1 LTILFV
7 AQSYQF
13 IHEQPSPVVPTVDI
27 RGEYESPKPSTPAI
41 ISERNN
47 IWDRPR
53 TLLLLEK
60 CTNKKQLLDN
70 PRQKKSEIFK
80 DIANEMLKEQGY
92 NFSAEQC
99 QNRLKTLTTK
109 FKSVKD
115 HNNQSGNNAKNWEYL
130 NIMEEFFGDRPNVKP
145 VASCSSLALANQANL
160 EQNSGSSNS
169 NETPTKK
176 RKIVRTTPRSEML
189 KWLKT
194 YAEEEKERE
203 ERRLEL
209 ASRQHEDN
217 KQLLSQILEVF
228 KSKQ

>member
-1 LTILFV
+1 
-7 AQSYQF
+7 
-13 IHEQPSPVVPTVDI
+13 
-27 RGEYESPKPSTPAI
+27 
-41 ISERNN
+41 
-47 IWDRPR
+47 
-53 TLLLLEK
+53 
-60 CTNKKQLLDN
+60 LDN

-160 EQNSGSSNS
+160 EQNFESTNS
-169 NETPTKK
+169 NETPTKG
-176 RKIVRTTPRSEML
+176 KIVRTTPRSETL

-194 YAEEEKERE
+194 ECRGRKGTRRE
-203 ERRLEL
+203 TFR
-209 ASRQHEDN
+209 
-217 KQLLSQILEVF
+217 VG
-228 KSKQ
+228 KSTT

>member
-1 LTILFV
+1 
-7 AQSYQF
+7 
-13 IHEQPSPVVPTVDI
+13 
-27 RGEYESPKPSTPAI
+27 
-41 ISERNN
+41 
-47 IWDRPR
+47 
-53 TLLLLEK
+53 
-60 CTNKKQLLDN
+60 
-70 PRQKKSEIFK
+70 
-80 DIANEMLKEQGY
+80 MLKEQGY

-203 ERRLEL
+203 E
-209 ASRQHEDN
+209 
-217 KQLLSQILEVF
+217 
-228 KSKQ
+228 